1 MPKKFPSNDSVAS
14 GETNGI
20 GNGSLSSSTLDL
32 LHSPEKKY
40 SHVCVVTYCT
50 KENVVIGV
58 DVSKM
63 RFCFTKLFL
72 LHFKFVFT
80 LIAIIY
86 FMKNFK

>member
-58 DVSKM
+58 DVSKDV
-63 RFCFTKLFL
+63 FLFYKAI
-72 LHFKFVFT
+72 F
-80 LIAIIY
+80 IA
-86 FMKNFK
+86 F

>member
-20 GNGSLSSSTLDL
+20 GNGSLSSSTIDL

-58 DVSKM
+58 DVSKNVFFCLF
-63 RFCFTKLFL
+63 RFAFSNCHYLFCE
-72 LHFKFVFT
+72 K
-80 LIAIIY
+80 I
-86 FMKNFK
+86 

>member
-1 MPKKFPSNDSVAS
+1 MPKKFPSKDSVAS

-20 GNGSLSSSTLDL
+20 ENGSLSSSTLDL

-58 DVSKM
+58 DVSKEVLL
-63 RFCFTKLFL
+63 FYTKQFGFLCTDCNYLFYEG
-72 LHFKFVFT
+72 F
-80 LIAIIY
+80 
-86 FMKNFK
+86 

>member
-20 GNGSLSSSTLDL
+20 ENGSLSSGTLDL

-58 DVSKM
+58 DVSKDV
-63 RFCFTKLFL
+63 FFALQSYLGCNLDLHL
-72 LHFKFVFT
+72 LV
-80 LIAIIY
+80 AIIY
-86 FMKNFK
+86 FMEDFK

>member
-72 LHFKFVFT
+72 LHLKFVFT